1 MMKRIELVTEKKGL
15 RALTETFPET
25 GKPLIALA
33 HQLLR
38 GPSSLSPGERE
49 AVAARVSIG
58 NGCLFCSRSHVEAAR
73 ELLNETP
80 AWVEE
85 MLQGKIPAGTPN
97 LLASL
102 YRLADEVRQS
112 GQAVSDTTLDQARS
126 AGANDKAIHD
136 TVLIAGFFCMVNRYV
151 EALAGPVPQDAEAYR
166 EMGSWLASAGYK

>member
-1 MMKRIELVTEKKGL
+1 MKRLDLVTEKKGL

-33 HQLLR
+33 NQLLR

-49 AVAARVSIG
+49 AIAARVSIG

-73 ELLNETP
+73 ELLQETP
-80 AWVEE
+80 AWVQE
-85 MLQGKIPAGTPN
+85 MLLGKVPAGTSA

-102 YRLADEVRQS
+102 YKLADEVRQS
-112 GQAVSDTTLDQARS
+112 GQAVSDGTLNHARS

-136 TVLIAGFFCMVNRYV
+136 TVLIAGFFGMVNRYV
-151 EALAGPVPQDAEAYR
+151 EALAGPVPQEADAYQK
-166 EMGSWLASAGYK
+166 MGKHLADSGYK